1 MGARRPVPQS
11 GKSSFGS
18 VRGSSSCGAIR
29 RGSRRTSGEKSE
41 RRGAS
46 WIASTRELDTALT
59 LGLGI
64 GAGFWALI
72 AAGAAAATLFGL
84 EGTAALKLAVLA
96 ASLVALSAR
105 SATYSQLERD
115 LRYRP
120 LAVAELSEAIAYQV
134 VAVGMA

>member
-1 MGARRPVPQS
+1 MRLLFGRQVVTQVVNLAAAVALARLLQPAD
-11 GKSSFGS
+11 FGVYALITAVLS
-18 VRGSSSCGAIR
+18 IAGLVGDIGI
-29 RGSRRTSGEKSE
+29 
-41 RRGAS
+41 GAS
-46 WIASTRELDTALT
+46 LVQRHEPPNARELDTALT

-120 LAVAELSEAIAYQV
+120 
-134 VAVGMA
+134 